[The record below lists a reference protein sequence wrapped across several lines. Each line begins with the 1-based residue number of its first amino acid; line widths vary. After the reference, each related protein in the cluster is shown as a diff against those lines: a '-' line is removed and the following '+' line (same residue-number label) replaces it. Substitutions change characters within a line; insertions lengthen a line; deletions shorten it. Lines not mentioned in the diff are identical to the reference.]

1 MNDNSGLLHLMD
13 TRTFISLGKA
23 SRQNIVSNGM
33 RPQRISLP
41 YRPIGVIVTKLR
53 FCVMEKSLMLIIR
66 AAAVSDVPLLLRLS
80 REFAEYERQPDAVVI
95 KEETLIRDGFGSQ
108 PKFRSLIA
116 EWDGEAIGYA
126 LFFGFYSSLKG
137 SGIFLEDLFVR
148 EAFRGRGI
156 GRVLLCQV
164 ARIARQEGCYGMRW
178 EVLDWNE
185 LAIKFYR
192 SLGCKFFDEWR
203 QAFLEAD
210 ALKRLAEL

>member
-1 MNDNSGLLHLMD
+1 M
-13 TRTFISLGKA
+13 
-23 SRQNIVSNGM
+23 
-33 RPQRISLP
+33 
-41 YRPIGVIVTKLR
+41 TKLR
-53 FCVMEKSLMLIIR
+53 FLREGEKSLMLIIR
-66 AAAVSDVPLLLRLS
+66 AAVVSDVPLLLRFS
-80 REFAEYERQPDAVVI
+80 RELAEYERQPDPVVI

-126 LFFGFYSSLKG
+126 LFFGIYSSLKG

-156 GRVLLCQV
+156 GRALLCQV

-185 LAIKFYR
+185 LAIKFYK
-192 SLGCKFFDEWR
+192 SLGGEFFDEWK
-203 QAFLEAD
+203 QVLLQAD
-210 ALKRLAEL
+210 ALNRLADG